1 MGIQWSLQRRPWE
14 PRSWNHAAKQ
24 AAGRVLT
31 PETTG
36 ATACRSPSLNFG
48 VTCPSAIDNQYT
60 NRLLCEPKTVI
71 ITIKHLCRR
80 GGRGCPPR
88 ATVTGSGG
96 LPRGNAEEGRRVPQR
111 TPTSHQPLPRGLAQ
125 TVPGRGAPAPL
136 SASPKAIAA
145 PFSSAGKASCGSPP
159 RGFCDKVYLLTQN
172 AFLLQKPCSHR
183 RNPLCF
189 QNVASAV
196 SFKNSSRKSIDFF
209 VLSCVGFPPREPG
222 PCSTGRGRRATRKLR
237 KR

>member
-96 LPRGNAEEGRRVPQR
+96 LPRGDAEEGRRVPQR

-125 TVPGRGAPAPL
+125 TVPGQGAHAPL
-136 SASPKAIAA
+136 GLP
-145 PFSSAGKASCGSPP
+145 
-159 RGFCDKVYLLTQN
+159 Q
-172 AFLLQKPCSHR
+172 SHR
-183 RNPLCF
+183 CPVQLSRKSLVRFPPP
-189 QNVASAV
+189 VASAIKSTFSLRTL
-196 SFKNSSRKSIDFF
+196 SFSKSPALTEEIRCAFRM
-209 VLSCVGFPPREPG
+209 LP
-222 PCSTGRGRRATRKLR
+222 LL
-237 KR
+237 